1 MEPAAAAGASGRVA
15 SAPKRMQGLMNRLF
29 RTLETGAAISL
40 GLMAALVIYQVGA
53 RYLFGSPPSWTEE
66 LARFLQVW
74 LVLLASPVCVRRGMH
89 LAVDYVTPRLPPGA
103 AVALRTG
110 VLLLSAL
117 FCLGLAFYGTR
128 LLAVAGFQ
136 TSPALGISMVWPYL
150 AVPVSGTLM
159 AVAAGVLIAA
169 ELRRGTD
176 AGEDEP

>member
-1 MEPAAAAGASGRVA
+1 
-15 SAPKRMQGLMNRLF
+15 MQGLTDRLW
-29 RTLETGAAISL
+29 RTLETGAAIAL

-74 LVLLASPVCVRRGMH
+74 LVLLASPICVRRGMH

-103 AVALRTG
+103 ALALRTG
-110 VLLLSAL
+110 VLLISAL
-117 FCLGLAFYGTR
+117 FCLGLAFYGAR

-150 AVPVSGTLM
+150 AVPVSGVLM
-159 AVAAGVLIAA
+159 ALAAGVLIVSG
-169 ELRRGTD
+169 LRRG
-176 AGEDEP
+176 AGDDER